1 MLTRTG
7 VVATRIL
14 GYSVQGRPITAYQL
28 GDPAAAFTAV
38 VLGSM
43 HGYWEQAGQQVT
55 SAMRSTAIPRGLNL
69 WVIDTVNPDGN
80 ALRQRTNAHGVDLNR
95 NWPNKWAPIARG
107 GVFDS
112 HYSGPAAL
120 SEPETRAMHT
130 FLIAVR
136 PQRVV
141 SMHQPLNGVD
151 TTDGGAKDVP
161 FRTALAG
168 RLGLPAKPF
177 TCHDVCRGSMTGW
190 LTNYTSTVGITVE
203 FPGAQSAAQSPSTG
217 PSTQYLRG
225 PAAAGVLAALMT
237 GVAVPPPA
245 PPAAPYPRIPP
256 ASAAGFV
263 ELFYRG
269 VLGHGSA
276 GNPWAP
282 ALVAGT
288 KSRTQVATA
297 IAMSTERR
305 NLLVSNAF
313 TRCLGR
319 SSTSPAFVAAFMNGT
334 SSNWAALLGR
344 LAGSGE
350 AFNRAG
356 RNPGRWVDQSYRS
369 ILNRSAAPGEQA
381 YWADISARTGLI
393 AAATAIASGPGGA
406 ALLARPALPGGAG
419 AARGRRRVGHLRAA
433 GRRERPADHSHRAS
447 RLRRV
452 PEPDPVAR
460 PRAGSRLP
468 ATPGAAVQPPSPGS
482 GRLVPA
488 PRWRL
493 VVVVAVERGPGLGG
507 RPGRIRIGPGR
518 IGPRRIG
525 PPRIRPSRI
534 GPGRTRRRTPAGRRE
549 PGVPGVL
556 PRRPCLGGG
565 TSCRL
570 ARTGRQHPGD
580 RVRVGPGTLFSLA
593 GEQSVLVGFIA
604 GRHVGVGWIGRTRT
618 PTVPGQHHRGRIGV
632 GVGLVLGLRGAL
644 MLLGRGRGQ
653 HPVTFDVLGGQLGAA
668 PGQCHQ
674 PDDQSGDEQ
683 QHDQA
688 EHHPGPDWPGAARRG
703 DHRTRGRGRR
713 TGHG

>member
-1 MLTRTG
+1 MDARNEDSKEEFVNEHRTVPSRGLSRRTIGGAALAALAGTAMASGESAATALAPAGRMLITGLPAASPAPASAVTAGATASSASPTAFSGRTALSGADRLPMLTRTG

-245 PPAAPYPRIPP
+245 PPAPPYPRIPP
-256 ASAAGFV
+256 ASAASFV

-305 NLLVSNAF
+305 NLLVSTAF

-350 AFNRAG
+350 AFNRAS

-369 ILNRSAAPGEQA
+369 ILNRSAALGEQA

-393 AAATAIASGPGGA
+393 AAATAIASA
-406 ALLARPALPGGAG
+406 
-419 AARGRRRVGHLRAA
+419 
-433 GRRERPADHSHRAS
+433 
-447 RLRRV
+447 
-452 PEPDPVAR
+452 PEAQRYWLDQ
-460 PRAGSRLP
+460 LY
-468 ATPGAAVQPPSPGS
+468 
-482 GRLVPA
+482 L
-488 PRWRL
+488 
-493 VVVVAVERGPGLGG
+493 
-507 RPGRIRIGPGR
+507 
-518 IGPRRIG
+518 
-525 PPRIRPSRI
+525 
-534 GPGRTRRRTPAGRRE
+534 
-549 PGVPGVL
+549 GVL
-556 PRRPCLGGG
+556 
-565 TSCRL
+565 
-570 ARTGRQHPGD
+570 
-580 RVRVGPGTLFSLA
+580 
-593 GEQSVLVGFIA
+593 
-604 GRHVGVGWIGRTRT
+604 GRHVDGAGLATYGRLAVGNGQLTIPIALAGSGEYLNRTR
-618 PTVPGQHHRGRIGV
+618 
-632 GVGLVLGLRGAL
+632 
-644 MLLGRGRGQ
+644 
-653 HPVTFDVLGGQLGAA
+653 
-668 PGQCHQ
+668 
-674 PDDQSGDEQ
+674 
-683 QHDQA
+683 
-688 EHHPGPDWPGAARRG
+688 
-703 DHRTRGRGRR
+703 
-713 TGHG
+713 

>member
-1 MLTRTG
+1 
-7 VVATRIL
+7 
-14 GYSVQGRPITAYQL
+14 
-28 GDPAAAFTAV
+28 
-38 VLGSM
+38 
-43 HGYWEQAGQQVT
+43 
-55 SAMRSTAIPRGLNL
+55 
-69 WVIDTVNPDGN
+69 
-80 ALRQRTNAHGVDLNR
+80 
-95 NWPNKWAPIARG
+95 
-107 GVFDS
+107 
-112 HYSGPAAL
+112 
-120 SEPETRAMHT
+120 MHT
-130 FLIAVR
+130 FLIAVQ

-161 FRTALAG
+161 FRAALAG

-245 PPAAPYPRIPP
+245 PPAPPYPRIPP
-256 ASAAGFV
+256 ASAASFV

-305 NLLVSNAF
+305 NLLVSTAF

-381 YWADISARTGLI
+381 YCADISAGLI
-393 AAATAIASGPGGA
+393 AAATAIASA
-406 ALLARPALPGGAG
+406 
-419 AARGRRRVGHLRAA
+419 
-433 GRRERPADHSHRAS
+433 
-447 RLRRV
+447 
-452 PEPDPVAR
+452 PEAQRYWLDQIY
-460 PRAGSRLP
+460 L
-468 ATPGAAVQPPSPGS
+468 
-482 GRLVPA
+482 
-488 PRWRL
+488 
-493 VVVVAVERGPGLGG
+493 
-507 RPGRIRIGPGR
+507 
-518 IGPRRIG
+518 
-525 PPRIRPSRI
+525 
-534 GPGRTRRRTPAGRRE
+534 
-549 PGVPGVL
+549 GVL
-556 PRRPCLGGG
+556 
-565 TSCRL
+565 
-570 ARTGRQHPGD
+570 
-580 RVRVGPGTLFSLA
+580 
-593 GEQSVLVGFIA
+593 
-604 GRHVGVGWIGRTRT
+604 GRHVDGAGLATYGRLAVGNGQLTIPIALAGSGEYLNRTR
-618 PTVPGQHHRGRIGV
+618 
-632 GVGLVLGLRGAL
+632 
-644 MLLGRGRGQ
+644 
-653 HPVTFDVLGGQLGAA
+653 
-668 PGQCHQ
+668 
-674 PDDQSGDEQ
+674 
-683 QHDQA
+683 
-688 EHHPGPDWPGAARRG
+688 
-703 DHRTRGRGRR
+703 
-713 TGHG
+713 